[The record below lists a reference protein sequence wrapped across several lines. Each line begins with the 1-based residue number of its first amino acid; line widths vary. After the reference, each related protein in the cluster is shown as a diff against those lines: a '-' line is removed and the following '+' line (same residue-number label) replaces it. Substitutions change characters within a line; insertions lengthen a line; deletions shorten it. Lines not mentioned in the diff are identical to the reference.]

1 MAKVGQEKEASLHLK
16 SLKTKTKSLSPFLWM
31 CVCFRIFRH
40 LSRKKNLVIFSFS
53 FFSHFLSQDICLP
66 HSFIHSIKTYKMS
79 QEEPEEK
86 EIFPGVYF
94 TDLRKNKGA
103 PAASNPV
110 YATQGEALQ
119 LEIRELENSIW
130 HMKRSNQEI
139 NQVLQAEGHD
149 QELVDAIEG
158 QLTTLS
164 PLVQLQIF

>member
-1 MAKVGQEKEASLHLK
+1 
-16 SLKTKTKSLSPFLWM
+16 
-31 CVCFRIFRH
+31 
-40 LSRKKNLVIFSFS
+40 
-53 FFSHFLSQDICLP
+53 
-66 HSFIHSIKTYKMS
+66 MS

-164 PLVQLQIF
+164 PLAVADLLTYAYFVCVCREQSSDFEAWDQSERAQIFVATTPASSRQSTTRE